1 MKRNKK
7 KSKTKQLSIPQ
18 LVILLDV
25 LFIFLFILIIKETPP
40 KTEIVLPPNKLERGG
55 FLSYQYENGKYLWY
69 DPAFQMWTGSETD
82 NLSELYSSVGK
93 YTLHLDCD
101 ENCINIL
108 KQKYDL
114 HGYESNISIVI
125 TNELYDEIAR
135 VTYIACQ
142 ANTEYCGDI
151 TFPINNKW
159 EIDSKDIFKLNPF
172 LKKIPGME
180 NNFEEIE

>member
-1 MKRNKK
+1 MK
-7 KSKTKQLSIPQ
+7 KSKKKYKQLSVPQ

-55 FLSYQYENGKYLWY
+55 FLSYEYEKGKYLWY
-69 DPAFQMWTGSETD
+69 DPAFQMWSGAEND
-82 NLSELYSSVGK
+82 NLAELYSSVGK
-93 YTLHLDCD
+93 YTLFKDCD
-101 ENCINIL
+101 EECIKIL

-114 HGYESNISIVI
+114 HGHESNVSVVI
-125 TNELYDEIAR
+125 TNELYDQIAR

-142 ANTEYCGDI
+142 TNNEYCGDI
-151 TFPINNKW
+151 TFTINNKW
-159 EIDSKDIFKLNPF
+159 EIDKRKLLELNPF

-180 NNFEEIE
+180 DNF